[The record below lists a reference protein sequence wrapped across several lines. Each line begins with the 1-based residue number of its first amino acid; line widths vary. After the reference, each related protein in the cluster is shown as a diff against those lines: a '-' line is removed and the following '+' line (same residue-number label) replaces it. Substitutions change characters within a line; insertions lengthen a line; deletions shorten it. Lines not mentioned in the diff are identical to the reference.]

1 MIELSKEEVIQL
13 LEQYYKDKEGRE
25 VKVYIQ
31 PKLTYD
37 LYGNKVGETDI
48 YIIEE
53 INLGGL
59 KKELRETISRDTVKD
74 ILNSLLMNE
83 EYYVNGLSY
92 LEGYRGEV
100 YFNGITLYVCK
111 KRRNSMLRERSI

>member
-37 LYGNKVGETDI
+37 LYGNKVGETDV

-59 KKELRETISRDTVKD
+59 KKELKETISRDTVKD

-92 LEGYRGEV
+92 LEGYRGEA